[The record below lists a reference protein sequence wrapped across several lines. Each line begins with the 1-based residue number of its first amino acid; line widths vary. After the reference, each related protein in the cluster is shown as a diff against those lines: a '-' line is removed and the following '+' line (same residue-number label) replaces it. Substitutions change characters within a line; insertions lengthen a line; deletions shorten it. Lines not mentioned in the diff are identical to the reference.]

1 MKTETKKEISTLPTK
16 AIVEISQK
24 EKKEK
29 SSSLRVYHK
38 NQHLSRLFD
47 QALGKQNCK
56 RCGKE
61 FYPTRPEYA
70 WEDCCSYTCRLH
82 RDDDKKKP
90 HTKPVDMFT
99 REGGYIMSFSCSEEA
114 AKYVGLKKPHAIR
127 DCCLGKTKTSAGF
140 VFRYREAN
148 ND

>member
-1 MKTETKKEISTLPTK
+1 MNNQTKKETSTLPTK
-16 AIVEISQK
+16 AQVEIS
-24 EKKEK
+24 EKRKKKKLLPLEYTTK
-29 SSSLRVYHK
+29 SGTCQAFL
-38 NQHLSRLFD
+38 D

-90 HTKPVDMFT
+90 HTKPVDMYT
-99 REGGYIMSFSCSEEA
+99 REGGFVMSFSCSEEA
-114 AKYVGLKKPHAIR
+114 AKYVGLKKPHSIR
-127 DCCLGKTKTSAGF
+127 ECCLGKTKTSAGF
-140 VFRYREAN
+140 VFRYREVK